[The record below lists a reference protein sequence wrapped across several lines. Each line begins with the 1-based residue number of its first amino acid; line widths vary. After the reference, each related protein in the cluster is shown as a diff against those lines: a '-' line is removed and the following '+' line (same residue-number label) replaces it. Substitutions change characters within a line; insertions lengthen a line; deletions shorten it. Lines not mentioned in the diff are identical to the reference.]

1 MIQTEQIQN
10 IYWKWLVHDGEPD
23 LLLEKRVWI
32 EGHSLKDILDDL
44 DILKNHATTIDEYD
58 SIPDVIKLRKML
70 PSREC
75 FIDALMELARRHII
89 HGRLT
94 SDHIIV
100 DINDQPGNPHF
111 GEPQINI
118 ISWNHCWDMKAISF
132 SRFWKHKRLSI
143 NDAMQNWIF
152 IDVYHTF
159 PWLDVNALTQ
169 IFSRLQY
176 EKISKIEMDQYF
188 ETLNCDGECQ
198 F

>member
-23 LLLEKRVWI
+23 ILLEKRVWI

-44 DILKNHATTIDEYD
+44 DILKNHATTTDDYD

-75 FIDALMELARRHII
+75 FIDALMELAQRHVI

-100 DINDQPGNPHF
+100 DINPHF

-118 ISWNHCWDMKAISF
+118 ISWTHVWNIGQISF
-132 SRFWKHKRLSI
+132 ERWYIHKQNILPCGFFSNI
-143 NDAMQNWIF
+143 NEWHFAILNTD
-152 IDVYHTF
+152 
-159 PWLDVNALTQ
+159 
-169 IFSRLQY
+169 
-176 EKISKIEMDQYF
+176 
-188 ETLNCDGECQ
+188 LNCMNYLLEQLEYEPLREERDIYKQFLLKDGECQ
-198 F
+198 Y